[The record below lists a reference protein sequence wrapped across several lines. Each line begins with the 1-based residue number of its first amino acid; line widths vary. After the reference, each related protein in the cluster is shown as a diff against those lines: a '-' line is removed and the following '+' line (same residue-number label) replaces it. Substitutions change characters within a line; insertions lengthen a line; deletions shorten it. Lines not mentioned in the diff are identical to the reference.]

1 MSTIIGIFGRVEGTI
16 LPPTKIEVT
25 NEVFQSNKPN
35 RQVSFISLA
44 GENQI
49 REGMKK
55 GFCHTRFK
63 ADFVVEG
70 LEVWDLKVQDQ
81 LTIGTAVIEVTE
93 VGKECHDTCPVIPSE
108 GPCGV
113 NEIIFF
119 GRIIKEGAIKI
130 DDKIK
135 VNHS

>member
-1 MSTIIGIFGRVEGTI
+1 MSTIIGIRGRVEGTI
-16 LPPTKIEVT
+16 LPPSKIEVT
-25 NEVFQSNKPN
+25 NAFFQSKKPH

-44 GENQI
+44 GENQL
-49 REGMKK
+49 REDLQK

-70 LEVWDLKVQDQ
+70 LEIRDLKVEDQ
-81 LTIGTAVIEVTE
+81 LIIGTAIIEVTE
-93 VGKECHDTCPVIPSE
+93 VGKECHDTCPIIPSE

-119 GRIIKEGAIKI
+119 GRIIKEGTIKI

-135 VNHS
+135 IN